1 MKRITIVLSVLFII
15 IACNNQEKTASES
28 TVKYSDLKLEKVMGD
43 VSTIQEMPYTPDSTG
58 KIGEMDTCCASVS
71 EYDANGNNIRYTTK
85 DHKDVVKEE
94 WINARYENGLWK
106 SNKGT
111 KDGRVSGSFETEM
124 DDKANYTLAKQYDST
139 GKLEYY
145 YTGLTQNDAGQ
156 VLTWKQYD
164 KDSVFRAEAAL
175 TYENYQQTGFTMKD
189 SVGKLKSESIMKYNE
204 KGEQTEYISKNVTKD
219 STTTKVVKYTY
230 DSHDEKGNWTQRT
243 EYDEK
248 GKAVKVVKR
257 VLNYR
262 KEEAKK

>member
-1 MKRITIVLSVLFII
+1 
-15 IACNNQEKTASES
+15 
-28 TVKYSDLKLEKVMGD
+28 
-43 VSTIQEMPYTPDSTG
+43 
-58 KIGEMDTCCASVS
+58 
-71 EYDANGNNIRYTTK
+71 
-85 DHKDVVKEE
+85 
-94 WINARYENGLWK
+94 
-106 SNKGT
+106 
-111 KDGRVSGSFETEM
+111 M
-124 DDKANYTLAKQYDST
+124 DDKANYILAKQYDST

-145 YTGLTQNDAGQ
+145 YMGLTQNDAGQ

-164 KDSVFRAEAAL
+164 KDSVFRPEAAL
-175 TYENYQQTGFTMKD
+175 NYENYQQTGFTMKD

-204 KGEQTEYISKNVTKD
+204 KGEQIEYISKNVTKD

-248 GKAVKVVKR
+248 GKAVKIVKR